1 MLQNTEARLILESMK
16 LGTKQLKNSEKMIMS
31 IINEP
36 SPERILNEMKISN
49 DDLQL
54 SIKQIENIIEHSNI
68 KEAAVVLV
76 TADIQD
82 LITEYNAIV
91 VNSNRQITRVQ
102 NFLKLNNVPKIYK
115 KQAIDQIN
123 QFIDTISRLLKYTQ
137 ETVLFSRLFDI
148 SHARNK
154 NLEKML
160 IAKKIINNKI
170 VKSLIADNKI
180 FVNLKLEINRRS

>member
-1 MLQNTEARLILESMK
+1 MSQNTEARLILESMK

-137 ETVLFSRLFDI
+137 ETILFSRLFEI

-170 VKSLIADNKI
+170 VKSLIADNKT